1 MKGLKS
7 YVFKPVF
14 YNITV
19 ETPTRCVNKIKKGQ
33 ISVADYL
40 AKQKVY
46 KKTDLVEFQ
55 PHVSNIDI
63 LTEISILKVV
73 FSYFLVQ
80 KLWFLKKLLYLLDK

>member
-1 MKGLKS
+1 MKS

-19 ETPTRCVNKIKKGQ
+19 ETPTRCVNKIKEGQ

-73 FSYFLVQ
+73 FSYFFGPKIMV
-80 KLWFLKKLLYLLDK
+80 FEEIVVPSR